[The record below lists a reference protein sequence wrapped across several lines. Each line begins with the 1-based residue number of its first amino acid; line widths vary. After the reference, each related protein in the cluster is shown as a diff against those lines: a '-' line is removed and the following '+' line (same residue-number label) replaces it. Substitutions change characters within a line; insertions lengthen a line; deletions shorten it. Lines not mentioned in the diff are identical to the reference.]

1 MSITTASS
9 TAAARRPRQRGG
21 FVRAIIGALS
31 TTRGKVGLALT
42 LLITAVAFGGPF
54 IPGVPSPTAFV
65 SAPFAPPSAA
75 SGLLGGDVLGRSVLS
90 RVLNGGWQLLIL
102 AVLATLLGVTVGAL
116 AGVTAAYRQGVAE
129 GAIMRLVDVVLAVP
143 QLVLILL
150 FVSIIGPRLWL
161 VVLTV
166 ALVQAPQVTRV
177 IYASA
182 QDICER
188 DFVKAVAVWG
198 VPPRTVIRR
207 QVLPSL
213 VTTLAVEVGL
223 RLSVSIVLISGLNFL
238 GFGVQPP
245 DPSWGVMVNENRLG
259 LASNVWGVVAPAA
272 ILGLLAIGTNVFAD
286 ALARANLGENR
297 GEEAIVTSALAGP
310 VDQ

>member
-1 MSITTASS
+1 M
-9 TAAARRPRQRGG
+9 
-21 FVRAIIGALS
+21 
-31 TTRGKVGLALT
+31 
-42 LLITAVAFGGPF
+42 
-54 IPGVPSPTAFV
+54 
-65 SAPFAPPSAA
+65 
-75 SGLLGGDVLGRSVLS
+75 
-90 RVLNGGWQLLIL
+90 
-102 AVLATLLGVTVGAL
+102 
-116 AGVTAAYRQGVAE
+116 
-129 GAIMRLVDVVLAVP
+129 
-143 QLVLILL
+143 
-150 FVSIIGPRLWL
+150 
-161 VVLTV
+161 
-166 ALVQAPQVTRV
+166 
-177 IYASA
+177 
-182 QDICER
+182 
-188 DFVKAVAVWG
+188 AVWG

-297 GEEAIVTSALAGP
+297 GEEAIVTSALAAP

>member
-1 MSITTASS
+1 MSVLTTTS
-9 TAAARRPRQRGG
+9 TPAARPPRRRGG
-21 FVRAIIGALS
+21 FARAVSGALS
-31 TTRGKVGLALT
+31 TTRGKVGLGLTIIIAL
-42 LLITAVAFGGPF
+42 LAFGGPF
-54 IPGVPSPTAFV
+54 IPGVPSPTAFAG
-65 SAPFAPPSAA
+65 APFTPPSPTT
-75 SGLLGGDVLGRSVLS
+75 GLLGTDVLGRSVLS

-102 AVLATLLGVTVGAL
+102 AVLATVLGVTVGAL
-116 AGVTAAYRQGVAE
+116 AGVVAAYRQGAVE
-129 GAIMRLVDVVLAVP
+129 GAIMRIVDVVLAVP

-245 DPSWGVMVNENRLG
+245 NPSWGVMVNENRLG
-259 LASNVWGVVAPAA
+259 LAANAWGVVAPAA
-272 ILGLLAIGTNVFAD
+272 ILGILAIGTNIFAD

-297 GEEAIVTSALAGP
+297 AEEAIVTAALGGP
-310 VDQ
+310 VEQ

>member
-1 MSITTASS
+1 VSILASTSTTI
-9 TAAARRPRQRGG
+9 ARPPRRRGG
-21 FVRAIIGALS
+21 FARAVFGALS
-31 TTRGKVGLALT
+31 TTRGKIGLALT
-42 LLITAVAFGGPF
+42 LAITILAFVGPL
-54 IPGVPSPTAFV
+54 IPGPSPTEFV
-65 SAPFAPPSAA
+65 GAPFALPSEA
-75 SGLLGGDVLGRSVLS
+75 SGPLGADVLGRSVLS

-102 AVLATLLGVTVGAL
+102 AMFATVLGVTVGAL
-116 AGVTAAYRQGVAE
+116 AGVVAAYRQGKVE
-129 GAIMRLVDVVLAVP
+129 GAIMRVVDVILAIP

-150 FVSIIGPRLWL
+150 FVSIIGPLPWL

-166 ALVQAPQVTRV
+166 ALAQAPQVTRV
-177 IYASA
+177 LYASA

-198 VPPRTVIRR
+198 VPSWTVIRR

-223 RLSVSIVLISGLNFL
+223 RLSVSIVLIAGLNFL

-259 LASNVWGVVAPAA
+259 LATNLWGVVAPAA
-272 ILGLLAIGTNVFAD
+272 ILGLLAIGTNIFAD
-286 ALARANLGENR
+286 ALARANLGEVR
-297 GEEAIVTSALAGP
+297 GEGAIVTATLGGP
-310 VDQ
+310 VEQ